1 MNLKKPSTPEE
12 EYFQKEELERL
23 KKLRAKLDAERAKQ
37 REEQARNLHYMH
49 CPKCGEKM
57 EEVPFRNIIVD
68 RCPRCGYM
76 GFDAGEVELLLGSS
90 EPFVARFLK
99 DLKQVFKTRVG
110 EDPLLKE
117 SEKQGA

>member
-23 KKLRAKLDAERAKQ
+23 QKLRARLDAEKEKL
-37 REEQARNLHYMH
+37 REEEEKNLHFMH
-49 CPKCGEKM
+49 CPKCGAKM

-90 EPFVARFLK
+90 EPFIARFLK
-99 DLKQVFKTRVG
+99 DFRELFSAQKATRSSP
-110 EDPLLKE
+110 ENDKKP
-117 SEKQGA
+117 

>member
-23 KKLRAKLDAERAKQ
+23 KKLRARLDREKEKQ
-37 REEQARNLHYMH
+37 REALERSLHWMH
-49 CPKCGEKM
+49 CPKCGNKM

-68 RCPRCGYM
+68 RCSRCGYI

-99 DLKQVFKTRVG
+99 DFKKLFQSPGRTK
-110 EDPLLKE
+110 KE
-117 SEKQGA
+117 AEPGS